1 MSRLLYNKK
10 VNPEFGDLDKNWQIK
25 ELGIVKLIEEGDNTE
40 YCFNYALP
48 DYQFMFT
55 EDAFD
60 ILELDFEKIKLSEAK
75 KGDVV
80 TIHKRV
86 SWKDPISKYDCK
98 HFAIIEE
105 VGTRI
110 SNTIIR
116 SKWGILGVFEGRLI
130 DLPEDYG
137 TMVAIWR
144 KKQR

>member
-1 MSRLLYNKK
+1 MSKLLYNKK
-10 VNPEFGDLDKNWQIK
+10 VNPEFDDLYENWQIK
-25 ELGIVKLIEEGDNTE
+25 ELGIVKLIEEGDRTE
-40 YCFNYALP
+40 HCFNYALP
-48 DYQFMFT
+48 DYQFTFT

-80 TIHKRV
+80 TIHKQV
-86 SWKDPISKYDCK
+86 SQKTPISKYDCK

-110 SNTIIR
+110 NNTIIR
-116 SKWGILGVFEGRLI
+116 SKWGMLGVFEGRLD

-137 TMVAIWR
+137 AMVAIWR
-144 KKQR
+144 RK